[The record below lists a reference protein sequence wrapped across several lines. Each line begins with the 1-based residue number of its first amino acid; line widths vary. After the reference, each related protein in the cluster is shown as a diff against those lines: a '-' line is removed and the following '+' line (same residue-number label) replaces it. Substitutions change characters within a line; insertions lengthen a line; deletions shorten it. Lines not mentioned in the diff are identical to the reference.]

1 MEISNIGPIKS
12 LRAPANWKRAAARIA
27 QGSRMDLPVVL
38 LVPEDGKQVEIGIF
52 YRGRLESEEDG
63 TYFHNLLEQNASTSH
78 AVALTPGQI
87 KALSKILDLA
97 GFNQYSFPSHL
108 SGYNADFHLRTA
120 QILVINNRSVLKVDG
135 EFKADLKADAFYGSI
150 FVDADNRGRK
160 IYEIFLLAA
169 DKETYLR
176 TLPLFKEVTDSI
188 EWQQLEKTT
197 FF

>member
-1 MEISNIGPIKS
+1 MEICNIGPIKS
-12 LRAPANWKRAAARIA
+12 LRAPENWKRAAARIA

-38 LVPEDGKQVEIGIF
+38 LVPDDGKQVEIGIF

-63 TYFHNLLEQNASTSH
+63 TYFHSLLEQHSTATQ

-87 KALSKILDLA
+87 KSLSKILDLA
-97 GFNQYSFPSHL
+97 GFNQYSFPSQM
-108 SGYNADFHLRTA
+108 SGYNADFNLRTA
-120 QILVINNRSVLKVDG
+120 QILVINDRTVLKVDG
-135 EFKADLKADAFYGSI
+135 EFKADTKTDAYYGSV

-169 DKETYLR
+169 DKDTYLR
-176 TLPLFKEVTDSI
+176 TLPLFKELTESI
-188 EWQQLEKTT
+188 EWQTMEKTT